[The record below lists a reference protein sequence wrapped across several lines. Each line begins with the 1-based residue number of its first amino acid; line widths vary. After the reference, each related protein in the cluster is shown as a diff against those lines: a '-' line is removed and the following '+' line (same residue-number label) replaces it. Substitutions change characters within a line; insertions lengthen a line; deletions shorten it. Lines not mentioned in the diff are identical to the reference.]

1 MRGSSSPAGPT
12 LQSLPLFMIF
22 VLIFQAH
29 LFFGVFFLTSCLCI
43 YKHINLP
50 TACIQFVF
58 GYVNNWIQ
66 IYGSCLSHTFLFVM
80 CEYHQGFGSS
90 KKVPRVLF
98 YYRGVANTK
107 GAKVFQGFKYLI
119 VNDKHRFAM
128 I

>member
-29 LFFGVFFLTSCLCI
+29 LFVFFPTSCLRI

-50 TACIQFVF
+50 TARVQFVF
-58 GYVNNWIQ
+58 VYVNNWIQ
-66 IYGSCLSHTFLFVM
+66 IYGSCLSHTFLSVTS
-80 CEYHQGFGSS
+80 EHHQGFGSS
-90 KKVPRVLF
+90 KKVPCVLF
-98 YYRGVANTK
+98 YSSGATDTK

-119 VNDKHRFAM
+119 VNDKHRFAT